1 MNGREAHNIGRGN
14 VHKLNF
20 RSMNGSEAHKM
31 LDSEVY
37 LCFVLTNVAGPVSRR
52 ESSERSINGSINSRH
67 SPLSTNII
75 LEHKLNKR
83 EILVLQYFFSF
94 QDVFSTT

>member
-1 MNGREAHNIGRGN
+1 MLICIHRLYSHIKNSILFSTRWGASVVWVCVEAPESFMNGREAHNIGRGN

-52 ESSERSINGSINSRH
+52 ESSER
-67 SPLSTNII
+67 
-75 LEHKLNKR
+75 
-83 EILVLQYFFSF
+83 
-94 QDVFSTT
+94 